1 MTEQRSLEIAKR
13 LDEIQEAC
21 DESASDDPPWQ
32 MIQDAFDL
40 AQELLEEVVVPH
52 DVE

>member
-13 LDEIQEAC
+13 LDEIQDAC
-21 DESASDDPPWQ
+21 DSCPSDDPPWG

-40 AQELLEEVVVPH
+40 AQELLEEVTVRGG
-52 DVE
+52 E

>member
-21 DESASDDPPWQ
+21 DNCCNDDPPWNL
-32 MIQDAFDL
+32 IQDAFDL
-40 AQELLEEVVVPH
+40 AQELLDEVVVHH